1 MDDKI
6 HLTRQD
12 DTLRYRAIAQ
22 RTLAQETVCIGIQV
36 TLLVSAAQ
44 TDQAALQREIRH
56 TLGRFIPGVDWVF
69 STLRREPIPAV
80 GFEQINVKA
89 SARIP
94 SAQNFNLDKRAR
106 RASHEGLTLSHAE
119 VDYRLPVNLVNPVVH
134 DLRGEIVGTVLR
146 DLGDYERQT
155 GGKWRIGDIEFGMG
169 GRNDEY
175 TAKGARRGAG
185 HEDLLGSEGEGL
197 SGAERISLVAGFT
210 PRVLA
215 ENGK

>member
-1 MDDKI
+1 MNDKI
-6 HLTRQD
+6 YLTRQD

-69 STLRREPIPAV
+69 STLRREPNPAV
-80 GFEQINVKA
+80 GFEQINVRA

-106 RASHEGLTLSHAE
+106 RAGHEGLTLSHPE
-119 VDYRLPVNLVNPVVH
+119 VDYRLPVSLVNMFIQEHPYNS
-134 DLRGEIVGTVLR
+134 LMALR
-146 DLGDYERQT
+146 DVISEPNFQT
-155 GGKWRIGDIEFGMG
+155 
-169 GRNDEY
+169 
-175 TAKGARRGAG
+175 AR
-185 HEDLLGSEGEGL
+185 
-197 SGAERISLVAGFT
+197 
-210 PRVLA
+210 LA
-215 ENGK
+215 SIREPVYQ